1 MRLLLLALP
10 ILALLPQVIPAYGG
24 EKKCWNK
31 SGHCRKQCKD
41 EEAMKEMCTNH
52 RVCCIPDSKRHWQVP
67 ETPPTRSYDL
77 TSVPFGVILTLVST
91 THHVEVKSEKVTV
104 KQSEVVHTTEISRP
118 ESFITAQSDEPDQS

>member
-41 EEAMKEMCTNH
+41 EETMKGKCTNH
-52 RVCCIPDSKRHWQVP
+52 RVCCVPDSKRPWQVP
-67 ETPPTRSYDL
+67 ETPPTSSYDL
-77 TSVPFGVILTLVST
+77 TSVPFDVILTLTFT
-91 THHVEVKSEKVTV
+91 TRHFEVKSDTVTAEP
-104 KQSEVVHTTEISRP
+104 SEVVHATETSRP
-118 ESFITAQSDEPDQS
+118 KVHH